1 MKKTVTFLG
10 CILGGI
16 MIGLFANRL
25 DTIYG
30 ALLFTFGVILCVS
43 LPVFANY
50 NTKK

>member
-1 MKKTVTFLG
+1 MKKAITFLG
-10 CILGGI
+10 CTIGGV

-43 LPVFANY
+43 LPIFANY
-50 NTKK
+50 NARK

>member
-10 CILGGI
+10 CILGGVL
-16 MIGLFANRL
+16 IGMFANRL

-30 ALLFTFGVILCVS
+30 VLLFTFGVMLCVS
-43 LPVFANY
+43 LPVLGYY

>member
-1 MKKTVTFLG
+1 MKRVVQFFG
-10 CILGGI
+10 CALGGV

-43 LPVFANY
+43 LPILGNR
-50 NTKK
+50 NKK